1 MKKLIA
7 LFLLLPL
14 CSCAAAVVGVAA
26 GAGAGYAWYSGNL
39 KDTLEAPLPRLDTV
53 TRATLADLGMVGI
66 EGAVD
71 KLQGKI
77 TARMADGTQVWIW
90 LKAVDFNATDI
101 KIRVGTLGDRAI
113 SEQILRHIKRS
124 L

>member
-1 MKKLIA
+1 MKKLMA
-7 LFLLLPL
+7 LLLLLPL
-14 CSCAAAVVGVAA
+14 CSCAAVVVGAAA

-39 KDTLEAPLPRLDTV
+39 KDTLDAALPKVDTV

-71 KLQGKI
+71 KLKGEI
-77 TARMADGTQVWIW
+77 TARMADGTQVRIW
-90 LKAVDFNATDI
+90 LKAVDFTSTEI
-101 KIRVGTLGDRAI
+101 KIRVGTLGDKAV
-113 SEQILRHIKRS
+113 SEQILRHVKRN